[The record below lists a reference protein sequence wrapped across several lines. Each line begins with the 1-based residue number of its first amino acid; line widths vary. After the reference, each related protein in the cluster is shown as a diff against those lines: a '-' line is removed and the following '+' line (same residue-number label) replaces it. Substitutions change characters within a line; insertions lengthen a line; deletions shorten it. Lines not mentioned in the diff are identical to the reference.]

1 MSATTYGRIAAGAA
15 LEPLRSRSGT
25 LPERELRRD
34 AVAIDRKQLAAYDR
48 VCGFVLSDRLP
59 ATYPHVLAFPLA
71 MELMASGSFPF
82 GVLGLVHVG
91 NAIEQLRPLDA
102 GEPLDL
108 RVWAENLAD
117 HPRGRTVDIVAEGH
131 AGGELAW
138 RDRSTYLHRE
148 ARRNGPGP
156 TARPA
161 QRNGPGPGASAE
173 WEVPG
178 DTGRRYAAVSG
189 DRNPIHLHG
198 LAARL
203 FGQKAA
209 IAHGMWTKA
218 RCLAALQG
226 HLPDAFTVAVAFK
239 LPVLLPAKVAFGTW
253 IDDDVRRFALRDARS
268 GKPHLEGSVS
278 SLASPSASAA

>member
-1 MSATTYGRIAAGAA
+1 MAVATYGRIAVGAA
-15 LEPLRSRSGT
+15 LGPLRRRPDA
-25 LPERELRRD
+25 LPEEELRRD
-34 AVAIDRKQLAAYDR
+34 GIAVDRRQLAAYDR
-48 VCGFVLSDRLP
+48 VCGFRLSDTLP

-108 RVWAENLAD
+108 HVRAERLAE
-117 HPRGRTVDIVAEGH
+117 HARGRTVDVVAE
-131 AGGELAW
+131 AFVEGELAW

-148 ARRNGPGP
+148 RTVPAGAAPARETVP
-156 TARPA
+156 TPA
-161 QRNGPGPGASAE
+161 GTAE
-173 WEVPG
+173 WDVPG
-178 DTGRRYAAVSG
+178 DIGRRYAAVSG
-189 DRNPIHLHG
+189 DRNPIHMHG

-226 HLPDAFTVAVAFK
+226 HLPAAFSAAVAFK
-239 LPVLLPAKVAFGTW
+239 APVLLPAKVAFATW
-253 IDDDVRRFALRDARS
+253 TDGDVRRFALRDARS
-268 GKPHLEGSVS
+268 GKPHVDGSV
-278 SLASPSASAA
+278 SPSASASA

>member
-1 MSATTYGRIAAGAA
+1 MAATTYGKIAVGAA
-15 LEPLRSRSGT
+15 LGPLRRRPDAV
-25 LPERELRRD
+25 PERELHRDGIVVDRR
-34 AVAIDRKQLAAYDR
+34 QLAAYDR
-48 VCGFVLSDRLP
+48 VCGFRLSDTLP

-91 NAIEQLRPLDA
+91 NAVEQLRPLDA

-108 RVWAENLAD
+108 RVWAERLAE
-117 HPRGRTVDIVAEGH
+117 HPRGRTVDIVAETY

-148 ARRNGPGP
+148 SDGGGKAATKERAEPREPV
-156 TARPA
+156 
-161 QRNGPGPGASAE
+161 AE

-189 DRNPIHLHG
+189 DRNPIHMHG
-198 LAARL
+198 LAAKL
-203 FGQKAA
+203 FGQRAA

-226 HLPDAFTVAVAFK
+226 HLPAAFTVEVAFK
-239 LPVLLPAKVAFGTW
+239 LPVLLPAKVAFSSWTDG
-253 IDDDVRRFALRDARS
+253 DVRRVALHDARS
-268 GKPHLEGSVS
+268 GRPHLEGKV
-278 SLASPSASAA
+278 SPSASATA

>member
-1 MSATTYGRIAAGAA
+1 MPATLYGRIAAGAA
-15 LEPLRSRSGT
+15 LQPLRRRPDA

-34 AVAIDRKQLAAYDR
+34 GIAVDRRRLAAYDR
-48 VCGFVLSDRLP
+48 VCGFQLGDTLP

-102 GEPLDL
+102 AEPLDL
-108 RVWAENLAD
+108 RLWAERLAE
-117 HPRGRTVDIVAEGH
+117 HRRGRTVDIVAEGYVD
-131 AGGELAW
+131 GELAW

-148 ARRNGPGP
+148 SQRNGPEP
-156 TARPA
+156 TA
-161 QRNGPGPGASAE
+161 QRNGPDPVQATAE
-173 WEVPG
+173 WDVPG
-178 DTGRRYAAVSG
+178 DIGRRYAAVSG

-198 LAARL
+198 LAAKL
-203 FGQKAA
+203 LGQKAA

-226 HLPDAFTVAVAFK
+226 HLPAAFSVDVAFK
-239 LPVLLPAKVAFGTW
+239 LPVLLPAKVAFSSWADGG
-253 IDDDVRRFALRDARS
+253 VRRFALRDARS

-278 SLASPSASAA
+278 PSASPAA